1 MNNFLSGTAIIV
13 LLSALS
19 ACGTTGQGKF
29 TPIEVNDDQSV
40 LYIYRPSSVS
50 NAIYSPDIF
59 INGEVWLSIKNA
71 KSRHLTLNPGQYRIE
86 IEPDKKYA
94 GTTSISHNLDA
105 GKIVYLHVDTKLEI
119 KNSVKYEPYQR
130 SFSLIEIEAPLAI
143 TQIAECC
150 ADGSTK
156 KTSGEQETGPE
167 DKKDKFSVDKTQNPF
182 SH

>member
-1 MNNFLSGTAIIV
+1 MNNFLPGVAIIA
-13 LLSALS
+13 LLSTLS
-19 ACGTTGQGKF
+19 ACGTTGQGRF
-29 TPIEVNDDQSV
+29 TPVQANDGQSV

-71 KSRHLTLNPGQYRIE
+71 KSRHLTLSPGQYRVE

-94 GTTSISHNLDA
+94 GTTSINLDLGA
-105 GKIVYLHVDTKLEI
+105 GKTAYLRVDTKLEI

-143 TQIAECC
+143 TEIAECC
-150 ADGSTK
+150 ADDSK
-156 KTSGEQETGPE
+156 KETLDEQETGAE
-167 DKKDKFSVDKTQNPF
+167 NKKDEFSVDKTQNPF

>member
-1 MNNFLSGTAIIV
+1 MNNFLAGISIIALLGT
-13 LLSALS
+13 LS
-19 ACGTTGQGKF
+19 ACGTTGKGRF
-29 TPIEVNDDQSV
+29 TPVQVNDEQSV

-50 NAIYSPDIF
+50 NAVYSPDIF

-94 GTTSISHNLDA
+94 GTTSISLDLDA
-105 GKIVYLHVDTKLEI
+105 GKIVYLRVDTKLEI
-119 KNSVKYEPYQR
+119 KYSVKYEPYQR
-130 SFSLIEIEAPLAI
+130 SFSLIEIDAPLAI

-150 ADGSTK
+150 TDGSTK
-156 KTSGEQETGPE
+156 ETSGEQETGAE
-167 DKKDKFSVDKTQNPF
+167 NKKDEFSVDKTQNPF